1 MKKLFFT
8 LIFFPIFQFHSQ
20 EVVITAVKVI
30 ENKIH
35 IEYSL
40 TGADSYELML
50 WYKKKYDNKWIGP
63 LKQLQGDFGK
73 NTRKGEKKII
83 WNTLNE
89 VDDFIGEYQFGISF
103 IEKAVIPEP
112 IAEKEIETPTENT
125 TPSQYNYSYSSG
137 FSSFFENISDEFAGL
152 HITPYIAGPYL
163 RNWLLSSTYFN
174 YPYVKTMWAWV
185 PGVKFMCPVASDKFS
200 VGIDMGFTKWRYNY
214 GIGWYNY
221 GLYQIENASY
231 TYKQFRLLAR
241 VNWNLSDNVYFGFG
255 FGYKR
260 IKETSVSSNPQ
271 YDGTNIRWRTAGRVC
286 LGLRTSQIG
295 WSRFST
301 EVGFGGGGFMF
312 GYSYCIH

>member
-112 IAEKEIETPTENT
+112 IAEEEIETPTENI
-125 TPSQYNYSYSSG
+125 TPPQTNYSYPSRNSN
-137 FSSFFENISDEFAGL
+137 FFENISDGFSDL
-152 HITPYIAGPYL
+152 YITPYIA
-163 RNWLLSSTYFN
+163 W
-174 YPYVKTMWAWV
+174 PYVVNAFYSYPAQTYLYLPICATL
-185 PGVKFMCPVASDKFS
+185 GSSFVAEVWD
-200 VGIDMGFTKWRYNY
+200 WEY
-214 GIGWYNY
+214 GADLTFVIGASNNVSWMNADSSNQYSAKHKY
-221 GLYQIENASY
+221 YQ
-231 TYKQFRLLAR
+231 TRLLAR
-241 VNWNLSDNVYFGFG
+241 ANYHYGSNHYFGFG
-255 FGYKR
+255 LGVKL
-260 IKETSVSSNPQ
+260 IKEVSKSNVPE
-271 YDGTNIRWRTAGRVC
+271 YNNT
-286 LGLRTSQIG
+286 LRTFRPAARLVIG
-295 WSRFST
+295 GRYDSGFTW
-301 EVGFGGGGFMF
+301 EIGFGGGGFMI
-312 GYSYCIH
+312 GYTFNY

>member
-103 IEKAVIPEP
+103 IEKAVVPEP
-112 IAEKEIETPTENT
+112 IAEEEIETPTENI
-125 TPSQYNYSYSSG
+125 TPPQTNYSYPSRNSN
-137 FSSFFENISDEFAGL
+137 FFENISDGFSDL
-152 HITPYIAGPYL
+152 YITPYIA
-163 RNWLLSSTYFN
+163 W
-174 YPYVKTMWAWV
+174 PYVVNAFYSYPAQTYLYL
-185 PGVKFMCPVASDKFS
+185 PVCAALGSSFVAEVWDWEYGADLAFVIGASNNVNWMDADSSNQYSAKH
-200 VGIDMGFTKWRYNY
+200 KY
-214 GIGWYNY
+214 
-221 GLYQIENASY
+221 YQ
-231 TYKQFRLLAR
+231 TRLLAR
-241 VNWNLSDNVYFGFG
+241 VNYYYSSNYYIGFG
-255 FGYKR
+255 LGVKL
-260 IKETSVSSNPQ
+260 IKEVSKSNNPE
-271 YDGTNIRWRTAGRVC
+271 YNNT
-286 LGLRTSQIG
+286 LRTFRPAARLVIG
-295 WSRFST
+295 RRHNQGFTW
-301 EVGFGGGGFMF
+301 EIGFGGGGFMI
-312 GYSYCIH
+312 GYTFNY